1 MVAIL
6 VQEIFKIIIGIP
18 LVLFNLLINKFISYP
33 ITGIISLIIISGI
46 DTKILNIYINLFTYL
61 VELISIY
68 VVIGIQIIYLFK
80 NIIRVHRSRIIRVIQ
95 LCKSIVNQII
105 RFIRNHKNIIKLII
119 TIIFNSIIL
128 VYIYYIKSIKNNI
141 NNITHSQE

>member
-6 VQEIFKIIIGIP
+6 VQELFKIIIGIP